1 MAISFPSSPT
11 VNQTY
16 TYNSITWTY
25 NGTGW
30 TKASTTAGVIPTQS
44 GNTGKYLTT
53 DGTSVAWGTVT
64 TTPTIG
70 TTAQRP
76 ASPETGLMR
85 INSDT
90 NYLETYYNSNW
101 ISLQYLGL
109 LAGNYSGPI
118 ATTIGNYRILTYLTS
133 GSFTVTAAPTG
144 SNVEVLLIGGGGG
157 GGTGYGG
164 GGGAG
169 GYYYSTTMSVP
180 VGTYPVIVGAGGTG
194 TTSVTLGVGASGTS
208 TTFNAQTAVGG
219 GGGGEYN
226 SSISVKG
233 TDGGSGGGAG
243 GIGTTSISIGT
254 GTATQGNNGGVAIGS
269 SVSTAFGGGG
279 GGAGATG
286 TAASGTVAGNG
297 GVGVVNPVTGS
308 TTGQNVSSI
317 YYVAGGGGGG
327 GYSGGT
333 VGSGGTGGGGAGI
346 LSATSGLLPT
356 QLTFTTGWTYSGNVQ
371 TNTNSIA
378 PDGSATATLMT
389 AGGAG
394 NTLYYNKTGLTGANT
409 YMFTIWIKVGTATN
423 FAIAFN
429 NAAAWDSIVGKTYTT
444 ADGLNTSTW
453 TKISHSVTGQTT
465 INMHILGHSNGGQ
478 AQQTAGT
485 LYMWAPTLTTG
496 TSTQATSGTINTG
509 GGGGGSGDWTT
520 SYGGGG
526 GAGLAIIK
534 YRYQ

>member
-53 DGTSVAWGTVT
+53 DGTSVAWGTVIT
-64 TTPTIG
+64 TIG

-76 ASPETGLMR
+76 ASPTTGLMR

-109 LAGNYSGPI
+109 LAGSYSAPT

-133 GSFTVTAAPTG
+133 GSFTVTDAPTG
-144 SNVEVLLIGGGGG
+144 SNVEVLLVGGGGG

-194 TTSVTLGVGASGTS
+194 TTSVTVGVGASGTS

-226 SSISVKG
+226 SSVSVKG

-243 GIGTTSISIGT
+243 GIGITGSIGL
-254 GTATQGNNGGVAIGS
+254 GTATQGNNGGVAVGS

-279 GGAGATG
+279 GGAGAAG
-286 TAASGTVAGNG
+286 TAATGTVAGNG
-297 GVGVVNPVTGS
+297 GIGVVNPVTGS

-333 VGSGGTGGGGAGI
+333 VGSGGLGGGGAGT

-356 QLTFTTGWTYSGNVQ
+356 QLNFTTGWVYGGAATQ

-389 AGGAG
+389 CTAASYGC
-394 NTLYYNKTGLTGANT
+394 YYNKTGLTAGNT
-409 YMFTIWIKVGTATN
+409 YIFTVWVKLGTATN

-429 NAAAWDSIVGKTYTT
+429 NTAAWDTIVGKTYTT

-453 TKISHSVTGQTT
+453 TKISHSVTGQTAL
-465 INMHILGHSNGGQ
+465 NMHILGHSNSTQ

-485 LYMWAPTLTTG
+485 VYIWAPTLTTG
-496 TSTQATSGTINTG
+496 TSTQATSGTANTG
-509 GGGGGSGDWTT
+509 GGGGGGGDWTT

-526 GAGLAIIK
+526 GSGLAIIK
-534 YRYQ
+534 YRFQ